1 MRWFAALLVALLALG
16 PVAGA
21 AAAGID
27 QSADGLTTA
36 SLQQNE
42 TATETNET
50 HDETIMRVSLHE
62 SGDAEWTVTTR
73 FALRD
78 ENETAAF
85 RRLASKYES
94 GDTDVGVTSE
104 TFERVASRSVAD
116 REMAIRDVGRSARL
130 LENGTVGRL
139 TLSFTW
145 TNFSRVEDRVVLV
158 DDAFR
163 TASGT
168 WLPELADDQSLII
181 DGPDSYVVRSTP
193 PNKGVSNVNELH
205 YEGPES
211 FEPGEIAISYEPRN
225 PASTTPGTPSD
236 GWADVGGLSS
246 VVLLL
251 LVLAGG
257 GGAYMLTQRR
267 GAPDLPESDITD
279 VEPAASPDEGA
290 VGRDTEEDDTDG
302 DGDDGGE
309 ADPDPE
315 LLSDE
320 ERVLRLLRDNDGR
333 MKQADIVTETNWS
346 NAKVSQ
352 LLSKMA
358 DNGDV
363 DKLRIGRENL
373 ITLPDEDVT
382 E

>member
-21 AAAGID
+21 AAGVD
-27 QSADGLTTA
+27 QSVDELTTA

-62 SGDAEWTVTTR
+62 SGDADWTVTTR

-78 ENETAAF
+78 GNETAAF
-85 RRLASKYES
+85 RRLASEYES
-94 GDTDVGVTSE
+94 GDTDVGVTAE
-104 TFERVASRSVAD
+104 TFERIASRTVAD
-116 REMAIRDVGRSARL
+116 REMAIRDVSRSARL

-145 TNFSRVEDRVVLV
+145 TNFSRVVDGAVVV

-168 WLPELADDQSLII
+168 WLPELAADQSLII
-181 DGPDSYVVRSTP
+181 DGPDDYIVRSTP

-225 PASTTPGTPSD
+225 PASTTPETPGG
-236 GWADVGGLSS
+236 GWMDVGGLSG

-257 GGAYMLTQRR
+257 GGAYALTQRR
-267 GAPDLPESDITD
+267 DAPDLPESDITGA
-279 VEPAASPDEGA
+279 ESRASPDETA
-290 VGRDTEEDDTDG
+290 VNGDPAGDDADPE
-302 DGDDGGE
+302 GDDGSE

-333 MKQADIVTETNWS
+333 MKQADIVTETSWS

>member
-21 AAAGID
+21 AGVGQPAVD
-27 QSADGLTTA
+27 RTTA
-36 SLQQNE
+36 PLQQTE

-50 HDETIMRVSLHE
+50 AHDETLMRVSLRE
-62 SGDAEWTVTTR
+62 SGDADWTVTTR

-78 ENETAAF
+78 GNETAAF
-85 RRLASKYES
+85 RQLAAEYES
-94 GDTDVGVTSE
+94 GETDTGVTGE
-104 TFERVASRSVAD
+104 TFERVASRAVTD
-116 REMAIRDVGRSARL
+116 REMEIRDVSRSARL
-130 LENGTVGRL
+130 LENGSVGRL

-145 TNFSRVEDRVVLV
+145 TNFSRVEDRVVVV

-163 TASGT
+163 TESGT
-168 WLPELADDQSLII
+168 WLPELTESQSLII
-181 DGPDSYVVRSTP
+181 DGPDDYIVRNTP

-211 FEPGEIAISYEPRN
+211 FEPGEISISYEPRN
-225 PASTTPGTPSD
+225 PASTTPETPSE
-236 GWADVGGLSS
+236 GWTDVGSLSS
-246 VVLLL
+246 VLLLL

-257 GGAYMLTQRR
+257 TGAYAWTQRR
-267 GAPDLPESDITD
+267 DTPDLPDADITGAESTAPTD
-279 VEPAASPDEGA
+279 DSTAGGDAADGA
-290 VGRDTEEDDTDG
+290 S
-302 DGDDGGE
+302 GDDGGE
-309 ADPDPE
+309 AGPDPE

-333 MKQADIVTETNWS
+333 MKQADIVKETNWS

-358 DNGDV
+358 DNDDV

-373 ITLPDEDVT
+373 ITLPGEDVT

>member
-21 AAAGID
+21 AAGVG
-27 QSADGLTTA
+27 QSTDELTATP
-36 SLQQNE
+36 LQQSE

-50 HDETIMRVSLHE
+50 HDKTIMRVSLRE
-62 SGDAEWTVTTR
+62 TGDADWTVTTQ

-85 RRLASKYES
+85 RQLAEKYES
-94 GDTDVGVTSE
+94 GETDVGVTSE
-104 TFERVASRSVAD
+104 TFERIGSRAAPD
-116 REMAIRDVGRSARL
+116 RKMAIRDASRSARL

-145 TNFSRVEDRVVLV
+145 TNFSRVEDRVVVV

-163 TASGT
+163 TPSGT
-168 WLPELADDQSLII
+168 WLPELTRDQSLVI
-181 DGPDSYVVRSTP
+181 DGPDSYVVRNTP

-211 FEPGEIAISYEPRN
+211 FEPGEIEVSYEPRN
-225 PASTTPGTPSD
+225 PASTTPGSP
-236 GWADVGGLSS
+236 GGGLPDVGSLSG

-257 GGAYMLTQRR
+257 TGAYAWTRR
-267 GAPDLPESDITD
+267 EDAPDLSEADIAD
-279 VEPAASPDEGA
+279 AASDEPSEDATTGGA
-290 VGRDTEEDDTDG
+290 TAEETDSDD
-302 DGDDGGE
+302 E
-309 ADPDPE
+309 AEPDPE

-320 ERVLRLLRDNDGR
+320 ERVLRLLEENDGR
-333 MKQADIVTETNWS
+333 MKQADIVKETNWS